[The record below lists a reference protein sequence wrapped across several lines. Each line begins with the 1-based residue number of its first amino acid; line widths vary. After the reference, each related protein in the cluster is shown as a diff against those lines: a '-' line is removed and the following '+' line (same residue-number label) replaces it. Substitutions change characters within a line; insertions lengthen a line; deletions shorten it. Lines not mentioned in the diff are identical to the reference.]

1 MLRVSVVLRKSFN
14 IGNNVKSLFTSPVRN
29 GFKSLE
35 GARALNM
42 IALLLCHMAM
52 AKMFLPYTNKTEMS
66 EVRTEKKKIRKKLA
80 VFYYTWVVLKKK
92 KNYSKSYFV
101 EHVENMVD
109 HRKSGLL
116 VHGFFSGDQRFLSR
130 VHVESIYSREEC
142 YFTLH
147 TVSGAYLYHFFI
159 FFFI

>member
-66 EVRTEKKKIRKKLA
+66 EVRTEKKNKKKISGFLLYLSS
-80 VFYYTWVVLKKK
+80 VKKK